1 VWVEE
6 DWRIGG
12 GGGVSDEIDEIDD
25 RTAFVSFF
33 DRGARSIERRLGYD
47 DTDLEVAGEA
57 PERPRA
63 ERLLFDDLLRRHDV
77 EEGWGWGRRA
87 RAALLSAAAAVA
99 GLEKKKNR
107 ELGTTF

>member
-1 VWVEE
+1 MWVEE

-33 DRGARSIERRLGYD
+33 DRGGRSIERRLGYD

-63 ERLLFDDLLRRHDV
+63 ERLLFDDLLRRH
-77 EEGWGWGRRA
+77 GLRGRGAGVGSTSA
-87 RAALLSAAAAVA
+87 RAAFLTAAAAA
-99 GLEKKKNR
+99 R
-107 ELGTTF
+107 DW